1 VQEASDLLGDG
12 SMVDYVKLDIC
23 REPGL
28 VKGLTHLL
36 NEGAPRCA
44 TLQHTATH
52 CNTLQHTA
60 THCNTLQH
68 TATQTMAMQLS
79 ATHFAG
85 DLD

>member
-44 TLQHTATH
+44 TLQHTATR
-52 CNTLQHTA
+52 
-60 THCNTLQH
+60 CNTLQH
-68 TATQTMAMQLS
+68 TATQRKAMQLA
-79 ATHFAG
+79 ATHFATN
-85 DLD
+85 LD

>member
-44 TLQHTATH
+44 TLQHTAT
-52 CNTLQHTA
+52 QRK
-60 THCNTLQH
+60 
-68 TATQTMAMQLS
+68 AMQLA
-79 ATHFAG
+79 ATHFATN
-85 DLD
+85 LD